1 MFASQFKKAF
11 NVCLT
16 FVIFALLATTTTHTL
31 AQAFPSRPINVLVPF
46 ATGGQ
51 NDRIARLMAPYLQKY
66 LGQPVQIINKAG
78 AGAQLGHTYFLQQPD
93 DGYTILS
100 SSVNYIPLNIG
111 ITKAPYKL
119 QDFEMVNYLFWF

>member
-11 NVCLT
+11 NACLT

-66 LGQPVQIINKAG
+66 LGKNIFPLYGLQSCSQFSF
-78 AGAQLGHTYFLQQPD
+78 GHYFL
-93 DGYTILS
+93 GYGVAGCL
-100 SSVNYIPLNIG
+100 
-111 ITKAPYKL
+111 
-119 QDFEMVNYLFWF
+119 LFAEKRGEGS

>member
-1 MFASQFKKAF
+1 
-11 NVCLT
+11 
-16 FVIFALLATTTTHTL
+16 
-31 AQAFPSRPINVLVPF
+31 
-46 ATGGQ
+46 
-51 NDRIARLMAPYLQKY
+51 MAPYLQKY

-119 QDFEMVNYLFWF
+119 QDFEMVNLPSNDSTIFATASDSKFKTIEQVIDALKKDFVRFPLEIPFNFNKKAQWKTLALPRRTS